1 MDQDHRHFLTVNP
14 NKVSAFLP
22 AMAAAKTPPPST
34 PSFFKLLKD
43 GVLLPARNRRLF
55 AAVFALAVAYTSLL
69 LLVNDLTVQPAADK
83 LLLDAMAFNN
93 NNGTGPTRTPDE
105 YAKLTKDLG
114 NDAWGLARTGV
125 PCLLLEATAGSAVWI
140 VSLLA
145 AVATFAGETPLS
157 LGALLLGKARAELK
171 GLALTVAFV
180 YALQIAYVAVL
191 LAAIAVLLANL
202 SAQGAALLLLLV
214 FWLLLAVAVVLHA
227 YFTLLCALG
236 VVVAA
241 AEPGR
246 RGAAAV
252 ARAWRLLKERRRR
265 RRAVMLAAVVGALA
279 AACSRARA
287 ALGSPASELLVGF
300 MYAAV
305 VAAVKLFAVCA
316 ITAFYY
322 ECTEGDDDA
331 AANTEFVKLATEEL
345 VGV

>member
-1 MDQDHRHFLTVNP
+1 
-14 NKVSAFLP
+14 
-22 AMAAAKTPPPST
+22 MAAAKTPTPST

-43 GVLLPARNRRLF
+43 GALLPARNRRLF
-55 AAVFALAVAYTSLL
+55 AAVFAITVTYTSLL

-83 LLLDAMAFNN
+83 LFLDAMAFSNNN
-93 NNGTGPTRTPDE
+93 NNGTTAPTRSPDE

-114 NDAWGLARTGV
+114 NDAWGLGRTGV

-140 VSLLA
+140 LALLA
-145 AVATFAGETPLS
+145 AVATFAGEIPLS
-157 LGALLLGKARAELK
+157 LGALLLGKAREELK
-171 GLALTVAFV
+171 GLSLTVAFV

-191 LAAIAVLLANL
+191 LAAIAVLLGNL
-202 SAQGAALLLLLV
+202 SAKGPALLVLLV
-214 FWLLLAVAVVLHA
+214 LWLLLAVAVVLHA

-279 AACSRARA
+279 ASCSRARTFARARA

-300 MYAAV
+300 LYAAAL
-305 VAAVKLFAVCA
+305 AAVKLFAVCA